1 MIPLTTYMI
10 FPVSEIDK
18 IDFSQVLETSQD
30 TVRKSIDGNLT
41 FVNWYGTSADMPAF
55 LNTVAGTQGPY
66 TYEEILSILS
76 GPEWTAN
83 LDRGV

>member
-30 TVRKSIDGNLT
+30 TVRKSIDGSLT
-41 FVNWYGTSADMPAF
+41 FVNWYGTSSDMPDF
-55 LNTVAGTQGPY
+55 LNIVSGTQGPY
-66 TYEEILSILS
+66 TYEEILSILAS
-76 GPEWTAN
+76 KVWT
-83 LDRGV
+83 LEFTRSI

>member
-10 FPVSEIDK
+10 FPVSELNK
-18 IDFSQVLETSQD
+18 IDFSQVLENSQD
-30 TVRKSIDGNLT
+30 TVRKSIDGSLT
-41 FVNWYGTSADMPAF
+41 FINWYGTSADMPEF

-76 GPEWTAN
+76 GPEWT
-83 LDRGV
+83 LELFRGV